1 MVLPGI
7 ANRRSESAVFA
18 VLFFAVVWAALFPAI
33 APAIDHHAVERH
45 PQHGHFYP
53 GGVSVDHTH
62 SHEGAHAHHG
72 EAAASPDGVIILPA
86 TNDTTAASVFNL
98 VSLGQAAALVF
109 LAPALFVLVRL
120 PWRDTLSL
128 FTPGVDT
135 PPPRPAY

>member
-7 ANRRSESAVFA
+7 AHRRGASAVYA
-18 VLFFAVVWAALFPAI
+18 VLFLAVVWAALFPAI

-72 EAAASPDGVIILPA
+72 GAASAPDGVIILPA
-86 TNDTTAASVFNL
+86 TNDTTGASVFNF
-98 VSLGQAAALVF
+98 VSLGQAAALAF

-128 FTPGVDT
+128 FAPGVDT
-135 PPPRPAY
+135 PPPRPAF